1 MEFDLQRFL
10 TDMKSELSQ
19 DISSL
24 KRELKTDNERLESK
38 VDTCLL
44 TIADHETRVT
54 LIEQVEPT
62 EQEKRLTAMEGAVGR
77 AQRNLRWVVSTII
90 GAAIAAGFSW
100 LTSFLSGGITK

>member
-10 TDMKSELSQ
+10 TDMKHE
-19 DISSL
+19 ISADL
-24 KRELKTDNERLESK
+24 RNMKKELKEDNERLEGK

-62 EQEKRLTAMEGAVGR
+62 EQEKRLTAMEGAVAR
-77 AQRNLRWVVSTII
+77 AQRNLRWVVSTVV
-90 GAAIAAGFSW
+90 GGAIAAGFSY
-100 LTSFLSGGITK
+100 LTSYLSGSIHK